1 MENSNIVEEGKTIAI
16 ISYVTLIGLIIAIV
30 MNNDKKNS
38 FASYHIRQSI
48 GILVLYFLVWV
59 FFYIVSYIFYIP
71 FLSTILYVGVLV
83 LWILG
88 ILAAVQG
95 ETKPVPLVGEKF
107 QEWFKNIG

>member
-1 MENSNIVEEGKTIAI
+1 MENANTVEEGKTIAI
-16 ISYVTLIGLIIAIV
+16 ISYITLIGLIIAFI

-48 GILVLYFLVWV
+48 GIIGIYILLAIFFTVLSF
-59 FFYIVSYIFYIP
+59 IVYIP
-71 FLSTILYVGVLV
+71 FLSTILYLGVFV
-83 LWILG
+83 LLILG
-88 ILAAVQG
+88 LLSAVQG